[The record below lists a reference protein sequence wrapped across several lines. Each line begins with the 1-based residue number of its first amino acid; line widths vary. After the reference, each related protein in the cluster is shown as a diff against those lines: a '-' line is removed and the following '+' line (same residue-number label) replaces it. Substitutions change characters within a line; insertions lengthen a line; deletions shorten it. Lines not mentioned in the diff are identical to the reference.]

1 MEQGTTYLFSQ
12 GVLGVVVV
20 ALVTVC
26 IKLYNKV
33 ERQQLRIEELQDLRL
48 ADNKEITKD
57 VTAVLQGNSQSNALL
72 AAKIEVAKEQLK

>member
-1 MEQGTTYLFSQ
+1 MEAGTTYLFTQ

-26 IKLYNKV
+26 VKLYNKV

-48 ADNKEITKD
+48 ADSKEVTKD

-72 AAKIEVAKEQLK
+72 AAKIEIAKEQLK